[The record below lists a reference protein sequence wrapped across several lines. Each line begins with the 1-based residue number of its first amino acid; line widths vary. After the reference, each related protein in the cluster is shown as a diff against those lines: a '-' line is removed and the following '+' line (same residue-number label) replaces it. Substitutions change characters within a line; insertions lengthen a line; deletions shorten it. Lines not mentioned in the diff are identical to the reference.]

1 MVLFPD
7 ISENTE
13 MLTLVIPTSSE
24 SEIVDKGKNYAH
36 LKICV

>member
-1 MVLFPD
+1 MVLFPE

-24 SEIVDKGKNYAH
+24 SESINKGENYAH
-36 LKICV
+36 LKMCV